1 MIKKIS
7 IIIFFLFSVV
17 SFSKEYNRIASGSP
31 AITEI
36 LYELGLKDKITA
48 MDKNSDVKELDEM
61 KISKISFYQMNT
73 ESIFSLKAD
82 LIILS
87 TFNKAD
93 REDFIQFMKEK
104 GTDVI
109 YISDIKTVEDIYKCM
124 MEIGEK
130 TERKPEAEK
139 VISKMEKEINEVRE
153 ISKNIKNKKKVYFEI
168 SPFPSMYTFGK
179 NVFMNEMLEIA
190 GVENIFNDKSGWFIP
205 SLEVIAAR
213 NPDIIFT
220 STYQVDDPVKEI
232 IDRGNWNIIKAVRE
246 GKIYPISKEAVRPS
260 IKIIEVIKKIA
271 EISYPEY
278 YKEAKKLLVYD
289 IIKK

>member
-36 LYELGLKDKITA
+36 LYELGLKDKIIA

-61 KISKISFYQMNT
+61 KIPKISFYQMNT

-109 YISDIKTVEDIYKCM
+109 YISDIKTVEDIYKCI

-130 TERKPEAEK
+130 TERKLEAEK

-205 SLEVIAAR
+205 SLEVMAAR

-278 YKEAKKLLVYD
+278 YKEIEKIAVD
-289 IIKK
+289 

>member
-7 IIIFFLFSVV
+7 IIIFFLFSVI

-36 LYELGLKDKITA
+36 LYELGLKNKIIA

-61 KISKISFYQMNT
+61 KIPKISFYQMNT

-109 YISDIKTVEDIYKCM
+109 YISDIKTVEDIYKCI

-278 YKEAKKLLVYD
+278 YKEIEKIAVD
-289 IIKK
+289 

>member
-36 LYELGLKDKITA
+36 LYELGLKDKIIA

-109 YISDIKTVEDIYKCM
+109 YISDIKTVEDIYKCI

-190 GVENIFNDKSGWFIP
+190 GVENIFNDKSGWFIS

-278 YKEAKKLLVYD
+278 YKEIEKIAVD
-289 IIKK
+289 

>member
-36 LYELGLKDKITA
+36 LYELGLKDKIIA

-61 KISKISFYQMNT
+61 KIPKISFYQMNT

-109 YISDIKTVEDIYKCM
+109 YISDIKTVEDIYKCI

-278 YKEAKKLLVYD
+278 YKEIEKIAVD
-289 IIKK
+289 

>member
-1 MIKKIS
+1 
-7 IIIFFLFSVV
+7 
-17 SFSKEYNRIASGSP
+17 
-31 AITEI
+31 
-36 LYELGLKDKITA
+36 
-48 MDKNSDVKELDEM
+48 
-61 KISKISFYQMNT
+61 MNT

-109 YISDIKTVEDIYKCM
+109 YISDIKTVEDIYKCI

-130 TERKPEAEK
+130 TERKLEAEK

-278 YKEAKKLLVYD
+278 YKEIEKIAVD
-289 IIKK
+289 

>member
-7 IIIFFLFSVV
+7 IIIFFLFSVI

-36 LYELGLKDKITA
+36 LYELGLKDKIIA

-61 KISKISFYQMNT
+61 KIPKISFYQMNT

-109 YISDIKTVEDIYKCM
+109 YISDIKTVEDIYKCI

-205 SLEVIAAR
+205 SLEVIVAR

-278 YKEAKKLLVYD
+278 YKEIEKIAVD
-289 IIKK
+289 

>member
-1 MIKKIS
+1 MIKK
-7 IIIFFLFSVV
+7 FLVITLLLLSVTA
-17 SFSKEYNRIASGSP
+17 FSKEYNRIASGSP
-31 AITEI
+31 AVTEI
-36 LYELGLKDKITA
+36 LYELGLKDKIIA
-48 MDKNSDVKELDEM
+48 MDKNSDIKELDDM
-61 KISKISFYQMNT
+61 KIPKVSFYQMNT

-93 REDFIQFMKEK
+93 REDFIEFMKAK

-109 YISDIKTVEDIYKCM
+109 YVSDVKSIKNVYDCRR
-124 MEIGEK
+124 EIGEK
-130 TERKPEAEK
+130 TERKSEAENI
-139 VISKMEKEINEVRE
+139 ISKMEKEINEVKE
-153 ISKNIKNKKKVYFEI
+153 ISKNIEKKKKVYFEI

-179 NVFMNEMLEIA
+179 DVFMNEMLEIA

-205 SLEVIAAR
+205 SLEVIAKR

-220 STYQVDDPVKEI
+220 STYQVEDPIKEI

-246 GKIYPISKEAVRPS
+246 KRIYQISKEAVRPS
-260 IKIIEVIKKIA
+260 IRVTEVIKKIS

-278 YKEAKKLLVYD
+278 YKK
-289 IIKK
+289 

>member
-7 IIIFFLFSVV
+7 IIIFFLFSVI

-31 AITEI
+31 AISEI
-36 LYELGLKDKITA
+36 LYELGLKDKIIA

-61 KISKISFYQMNT
+61 KIPKISFYQMNT

-109 YISDIKTVEDIYKCM
+109 YISDIKTVEDIYKCI

-246 GKIYPISKEAVRPS
+246 GKIYLISKEAVRPS

-278 YKEAKKLLVYD
+278 YKEIEKIAVD
-289 IIKK
+289 

>member
-7 IIIFFLFSVV
+7 IIIFFLFSVI

-36 LYELGLKDKITA
+36 LYEVGLKDKIIA

-61 KISKISFYQMNT
+61 KIPKISFYQMNT

-109 YISDIKTVEDIYKCM
+109 YISDIKTVEDIYKCII
-124 MEIGEK
+124 EIGEK

-278 YKEAKKLLVYD
+278 YKEIEKIAVD
-289 IIKK
+289 

>member
-7 IIIFFLFSVV
+7 IIIFFLFSVI

-31 AITEI
+31 AISEI
-36 LYELGLKDKITA
+36 LYELGLKDKIIA

-61 KISKISFYQMNT
+61 KIPKISFYQMNT

-109 YISDIKTVEDIYKCM
+109 YISDIKTVEDIYKCI

-278 YKEAKKLLVYD
+278 YKEIEKIAVD
-289 IIKK
+289 

>member
-1 MIKKIS
+1 MIKK
-7 IIIFFLFSVV
+7 FLVITLLLLSVTA
-17 SFSKEYNRIASGSP
+17 FSKEYNRIASGSP
-31 AITEI
+31 AVTEI
-36 LYELGLKDKITA
+36 LYELGLKDKIIA
-48 MDKNSDVKELDEM
+48 MDKNSDIKELDDM
-61 KISKISFYQMNT
+61 KIPKVSFYQMNT

-93 REDFIQFMKEK
+93 REDFIEFMKAK

-109 YISDIKTVEDIYKCM
+109 YVSDVKSIKNVYDCIR
-124 MEIGEK
+124 EIGEK
-130 TERKPEAEK
+130 TERKSEAENI
-139 VISKMEKEINEVRE
+139 ISKMEKEINEVKE
-153 ISKNIKNKKKVYFEI
+153 ISKNIEKKKKVYFEI

-179 NVFMNEMLEIA
+179 DVFMNEMLEIA

-205 SLEVIAAR
+205 SLEVIARR

-220 STYQVDDPVKEI
+220 STYQVEDPIKEI

-246 GKIYPISKEAVRPS
+246 KRIYQISKEAVRPS
-260 IKIIEVIKKIA
+260 IRVTEVIKKIS

-278 YKEAKKLLVYD
+278 YKK
-289 IIKK
+289 

>member
-36 LYELGLKDKITA
+36 LYELGLKDKIIA

-61 KISKISFYQMNT
+61 KIPKISFYQMNT

-109 YISDIKTVEDIYKCM
+109 YISDIKTVEDIYKCI

-190 GVENIFNDKSGWFIP
+190 GVDNIFNDKSGWFIP

-220 STYQVDDPVKEI
+220 STYQVSDPVKEI

-278 YKEAKKLLVYD
+278 YKEIEKIAVD
-289 IIKK
+289 

>member
-7 IIIFFLFSVV
+7 IIIFFLFSVI

-36 LYELGLKDKITA
+36 LYELGLKDKIIA

-61 KISKISFYQMNT
+61 KIPKISFYQMNT

-109 YISDIKTVEDIYKCM
+109 YISDIKTVEDIYKCI

-246 GKIYPISKEAVRPS
+246 GKIYLISKEAVRPS

-278 YKEAKKLLVYD
+278 YKEIEKIAVD
-289 IIKK
+289 

>member
-7 IIIFFLFSVV
+7 IIIFFLFSVI

-36 LYELGLKDKITA
+36 LYELGLKDKIIA

-61 KISKISFYQMNT
+61 KIPKISFYQMNT

-109 YISDIKTVEDIYKCM
+109 YISDIKTVEDIYKCI

-130 TERKPEAEK
+130 TERKPGAEK

-190 GVENIFNDKSGWFIP
+190 GVDNIFNDKSGWFIP

-220 STYQVDDPVKEI
+220 STYQVSDPVKEI

-278 YKEAKKLLVYD
+278 YKEIEKIAVD
-289 IIKK
+289 

>member
-1 MIKKIS
+1 MMIKKFLV
-7 IIIFFLFSVV
+7 IILFLFSIT

-31 AITEI
+31 SVTEI
-36 LYELGLKDKITA
+36 LYELGLKDKIIA
-48 MDKNSDVKELDEM
+48 MDKNSDVKELDDM
-61 KISKISFYQMNT
+61 KIPKVSFYQIDT

-87 TFNKAD
+87 TFNRAD
-93 REDFIQFMKEK
+93 REDFIEFMKKK

-109 YISDIKTVEDIYKCM
+109 YISDIKSIEDIYNCIR
-124 MEIGEK
+124 EIGEK
-130 TERKPEAEK
+130 TERELEAEK
-139 VISKMEKEINEVRE
+139 IILRMEEEINGVRE
-153 ISKNIKNKKKVYFEI
+153 ISKNIKNKKKAYFEI

-179 NVFMNEMLEIA
+179 DVFMNEMLEIA
-190 GVENIFNDKSGWFIP
+190 GIENIFNDKSGWFIP

-246 GKIYPISKEAVRPS
+246 RKIYPISREAVRPS
-260 IKIIEVIKKIA
+260 IRIIEVIKRIA
-271 EISYPEY
+271 EVSYPEY
-278 YKEAKKLLVYD
+278 YERT
-289 IIKK
+289 IN

>member
-7 IIIFFLFSVV
+7 IIIFFLFSVI

-36 LYELGLKDKITA
+36 LYELGLKDKIIA

-61 KISKISFYQMNT
+61 KIPKISFYQMNT

-109 YISDIKTVEDIYKCM
+109 YISDIKTVEDIYKCI

-130 TERKPEAEK
+130 TERKSEAEK

-205 SLEVIAAR
+205 SLEVIATR

-278 YKEAKKLLVYD
+278 YKEIEKIAVD
-289 IIKK
+289 

>member
-7 IIIFFLFSVV
+7 IIIFFLFSVI

-36 LYELGLKDKITA
+36 LYELGLKNKIIA

-61 KISKISFYQMNT
+61 KIPKISFYQMNT

-109 YISDIKTVEDIYKCM
+109 YISDIKTVEDIYKCI

-246 GKIYPISKEAVRPS
+246 GKIYLISKEAVRPS
-260 IKIIEVIKKIA
+260 IKIIEIIKKIA

-278 YKEAKKLLVYD
+278 YKEIEKIAVD
-289 IIKK
+289 

>member
-1 MIKKIS
+1 MMIKKFLV
-7 IIIFFLFSVV
+7 IILFLFSVT

-31 AITEI
+31 SVTEI
-36 LYELGLKDKITA
+36 LYELGLKDKIIA
-48 MDKNSDVKELDEM
+48 MDKNSDVKGLDDM
-61 KISKISFYQMNT
+61 KIPKVSFYQIDT

-87 TFNKAD
+87 TFNRAD
-93 REDFIQFMKEK
+93 REDFIEFMKKK

-109 YISDIKTVEDIYKCM
+109 YISDIKSIEDIYSCIR
-124 MEIGEK
+124 EIGEK
-130 TERKPEAEK
+130 TERKSEAENI
-139 VISKMEKEINEVRE
+139 ISKMEKEINEVKE
-153 ISKNIKNKKKVYFEI
+153 ISKNIKNKKKAYFEI

-179 NVFMNEMLEIA
+179 DVFMNEMLEIA

-205 SLEVIAAR
+205 SLEVIARR

-246 GKIYPISKEAVRPS
+246 RKIYPISREAVRPS
-260 IKIIEVIKKIA
+260 IRIIEVIKRIS
-271 EISYPEY
+271 EVSYPEY
-278 YKEAKKLLVYD
+278 YESK
-289 IIKK
+289 

>member
-36 LYELGLKDKITA
+36 LYELGLKDKIIA

-109 YISDIKTVEDIYKCM
+109 YISDIKTVEDIYKCI

-130 TERKPEAEK
+130 TERKSEAEK

-278 YKEAKKLLVYD
+278 YKEIEKIAVD
-289 IIKK
+289 

>member
-7 IIIFFLFSVV
+7 IIIFFLFSVI

-36 LYELGLKDKITA
+36 LYELGLKDEIIA

-61 KISKISFYQMNT
+61 KIPKISFYQMNT

-109 YISDIKTVEDIYKCM
+109 YISDIKTVEDIYKCI

-130 TERKPEAEK
+130 TERKSEAEK

-278 YKEAKKLLVYD
+278 YKEIEKIAVD
-289 IIKK
+289 